1 MKTIVVSGASRGIG
15 FELTRL
21 AQKQGLH
28 VIALSRNTVP
38 LQELGVTVFSVDLS
52 QPKSLSPYVE
62 YLKKENICVDFL
74 VNNAGYL
81 KQTPFSESDW
91 EVFESVYSVNVFGLA
106 ELTRTT
112 LPFISST
119 GHVLSIT
126 SMGGIQGSSK
136 FPGLAAQQ

>member
-1 MKTIVVSGASRGIG
+1 MKTPSPCLYPKLGSNNRTYKMKTIVVSGASRGIG

-52 QPKSLSPYVE
+52 QPKSLSSYFE

-91 EVFESVYSVNVFGLA
+91 EAKCMPLLA
-106 ELTRTT
+106 
-112 LPFISST
+112 LPSP
-119 GHVLSIT
+119 HVVRRP
-126 SMGGIQGSSK
+126 Q
-136 FPGLAAQQ
+136 

>member
-91 EVFESVYSVNVFGLA
+91 EVFESVYRVNVFGLA
-106 ELTRTT
+106 ELRCIN
-112 LPFISST
+112 LIKNIS
-119 GHVLSIT
+119 IER
-126 SMGGIQGSSK
+126 
-136 FPGLAAQQ
+136 F